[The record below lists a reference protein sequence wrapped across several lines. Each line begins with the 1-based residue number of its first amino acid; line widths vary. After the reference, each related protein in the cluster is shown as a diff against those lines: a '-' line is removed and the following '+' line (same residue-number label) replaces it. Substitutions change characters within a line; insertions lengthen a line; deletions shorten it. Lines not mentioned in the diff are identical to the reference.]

1 MAHGR
6 PSQGKGQL
14 VPAKCVHLIVGLES
28 KEVSKWSANLTHG
41 SSPAEALQCVSF
53 PHSEEVIPVKV
64 CSPLSAWG
72 TLAFSTLKEAL
83 MGFEREKK
91 KSINILLSFG
101 SLLCALSDDP
111 CCNLTYGN

>member
-1 MAHGR
+1 MSTARGC

-14 VPAKCVHLIVGLES
+14 VPAKRGHLMVGLES
-28 KEVSKWSANLTHG
+28 KEVSKWSANLTRG

-72 TLAFSTLKEAL
+72 TLAFSTLREAL

-91 KSINILLSFG
+91 K
-101 SLLCALSDDP
+101 
-111 CCNLTYGN
+111 